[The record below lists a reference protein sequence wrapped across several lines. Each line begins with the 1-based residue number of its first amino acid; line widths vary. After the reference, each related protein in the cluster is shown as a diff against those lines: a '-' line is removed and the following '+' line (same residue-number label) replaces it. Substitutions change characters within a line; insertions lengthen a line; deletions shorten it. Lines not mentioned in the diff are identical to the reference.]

1 MIALEKMK
9 EIRAMARR
17 RKTMDELMEILE
29 EINPDVDYE
38 TEDRLIDD
46 KVLDSFSIVTLVSEI
61 SDAFDIEISPK
72 YLVPE
77 NFNSARAMWA
87 MIQKIQQEE

>member
-1 MIALEKMK
+1 ME
-9 EIRAMARR
+9 
-17 RKTMDELMEILE
+17 ELLEILE

-38 TEDRLIDD
+38 KEEHLIDG
-46 KVLDSFSIVTLVSEI
+46 KVLDSFSIVSLVSEI

-77 NFNSARAMWA
+77 NFNSAKAMWA
-87 MIQKIQQEE
+87 MIQRIQQEA